1 MNQTLSSDLDNN
13 STHTS
18 TRDINDMF
26 PSDLEFI
33 DDADVVTLSDGSINL
48 VTDMPVE
55 NTSMA
60 SSVPSLMVD
69 RDTSKS
75 LLETSILGSIEQ
87 LNTTVEGMNSTMD
100 NSTDEGIKI
109 LRRRQAPQGIKQIP
123 VLPQQVPSLFQ
134 PLPNLQ
140 PQQVPLSLFQPL
152 PNQRVNQFVQVL
164 AQM

>member
-109 LRRRQAPQGIKQIP
+109 LRRRQAPQGIQQIP